1 MGAPETKQKI
11 LNASLAL
18 FNEYGISNV
27 RLQQI
32 ADETGI
38 SVGNLAY
45 HFANKEAITRNLIAG
60 VTASLQDLLKQY
72 GKYASLHDLNFF
84 FREFYRICAQYP
96 FFNVDILEIKRN
108 YPESYE
114 SAQPL
119 FNKVRLQLERRFDL
133 CLQQRLMQSGVNL
146 KNMVSSLW
154 ILMFFTPAESQVN
167 GRKNAN
173 AENLYLRRLWNYI
186 LPYFTAKGTDE
197 YSSSIEPEFTGR

>member
-1 MGAPETKQKI
+1 MGTPETKQKI
-11 LNASLAL
+11 LNASLVL
-18 FNEYGISNV
+18 FNEYGLTNV

-32 ADETGI
+32 ADKTGI

-60 VTASLQDLLKQY
+60 VTASLRDLLRQH

-84 FREFYRICAQYP
+84 FREFYRISAQYP
-96 FFNVDILEIKRN
+96 FFHVDILEIKRN
-108 YPESYE
+108 YPDSYG

-119 FNKVRLQLERRFDL
+119 FNKVRRQLERRFDL
-133 CLQQRLMQSGVNL
+133 CLQQHLMRSGVNW

-154 ILMFFTPAESQVN
+154 ILMFFTPAESQID

-186 LPYFTAKGTDE
+186 VPYFTAKGAGE
-197 YSSSIEPEFTGR
+197 YNSSIEPEFAGR